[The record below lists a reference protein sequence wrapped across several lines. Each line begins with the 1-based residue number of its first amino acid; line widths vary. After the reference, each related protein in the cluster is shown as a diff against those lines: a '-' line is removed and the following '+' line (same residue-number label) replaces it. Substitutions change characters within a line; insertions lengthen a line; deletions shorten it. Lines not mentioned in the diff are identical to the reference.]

1 MIANGAELSE
11 VVLANEADEANGAG
25 GTNAKE
31 RETVAASRTRLLET
45 FIFLFSYK
53 LKSITSVSVLLVEAI
68 LLHRKR
74 QEKRHQ
80 LLETVS

>member
-1 MIANGAELSE
+1 MIANGAELSK

-53 LKSITSVSVLLVEAI
+53 LKNNICFCATRKYTPKKIRNDIT
-68 LLHRKR
+68 
-74 QEKRHQ
+74 Q
-80 LLETVS
+80 LETVS